1 MKDYK
6 YRDGFAYKMYQ
17 KAEEN
22 LESGVAVE
30 ELVERILKQ
39 VIGVVDFGK
48 TMARVNIEPAY
59 IQTALEA
66 KDVLED
72 MGFKV
77 MTINDKEMVLIWDFS
92 KEEAEEAEEA
102 EEGGNEFN

>member
-22 LESGVAVE
+22 LKSGKAVE

-39 VIGVVDFGK
+39 VIGAVDFGK

-72 MGFKV
+72 MGFEI
-77 MTINDKEMVLIWDFS
+77 MSINDKEMVLIWDFS
-92 KEEAEEAEEA
+92 KEEAEEAE
-102 EEGGNEFN
+102 